1 MLWEL
6 LLRIRKVVSFFEV
19 NMIYLN
25 RFNLPDEDMEW
36 NFFTYGEKRT
46 CFDTYYPFQIFPK
59 MGLEEIEFEPVTIFY
74 GGNGTGKTTLLNI
87 IAEKLKVTR
96 NSVFNR
102 SNFFDVYVSKCT
114 ADTWRGIPSES
125 RIITSDDVFDY
136 MIDVRN
142 LNDGIH
148 NKREKL
154 FEEYIENKNSGFRF
168 RTMEDYEKLKKV
180 NETRRKT
187 QSRYA
192 DNHLIHNVR
201 EYSNGESAFRFFTEK
216 IKPHTLYLLDEPE
229 NSLSAKRQ
237 QELTKFIEESA
248 RFYKCQFIIS
258 THSLFLLALPFAKI
272 YNLDSAPVTTSQ
284 WTELENVR
292 AYYDFFTAHKDEF

>member
-1 MLWEL
+1 M
-6 LLRIRKVVSFFEV
+6 V
-19 NMIYLN
+19 YLN
-25 RFNLPDEDMEW
+25 RFNLPDEDNEW
-36 NFFTYGEKRT
+36 RFFVYGEKRT
-46 CFDTYYPFQIFPK
+46 CFNTYYPFQIFPK
-59 MGLEEIEFEPVTIFY
+59 MEFDEIEFEPVTIFY

-102 SNFFDVYVSKCT
+102 SNFFDIYVSKCR
-114 ADTWRGIPSES
+114 ADLLRRIPPES

-148 NKREKL
+148 NKREEL
-154 FEEYIENKNSGFRF
+154 FEEYIEKKKSNFKF
-168 RTMEDYEKLKKV
+168 RTMDDYEKLKKV
-180 NETRRKT
+180 NETRRKS
-187 QSRYA
+187 QSKYI
-192 DNHLIHNVR
+192 DNHLIQNVR
-201 EYSNGESAFRFFTEK
+201 EYSNGESAFKFFTEK
-216 IKPHTLYLLDEPE
+216 IKQNALYLLDEPE

-237 QELTKFIEESA
+237 LELTKFIEEAA

-258 THSLFLLALPFAKI
+258 THSPFLLAQPFAKI
-272 YNLDSAPVTTSQ
+272 YNFDSIPVKTSK

-292 AYYDFFTAHKDEF
+292 TYYDFFNSHKDEF

>member
-1 MLWEL
+1 
-6 LLRIRKVVSFFEV
+6 
-19 NMIYLN
+19 MIYLN
-25 RFNLPDEDMEW
+25 LFKLPGEDMEW
-36 NFFTYGEKRT
+36 RFLVYGEKRT
-46 CFDTYYPFQIFPK
+46 CFNTYYPFQIFPK
-59 MGLEEIEFEPVTIFY
+59 MDFEEIEFEPVTIFY

-102 SNFFDVYVSKCT
+102 SNFFDIYVSKCR
-114 ADTWRGIPSES
+114 ADLLKRIPTES

-148 NKREKL
+148 NKREEL
-154 FEEYIENKNSGFRF
+154 FEEYIENKKSNFKF

-180 NETRRKT
+180 NETRRKS
-187 QSRYA
+187 QSKYI
-192 DNHLIHNVR
+192 DNNLIKNVR
-201 EYSNGESAFRFFTEK
+201 EYSNGESAYKFFTEK
-216 IKPHTLYLLDEPE
+216 IKQNSLYLLDEPE

-237 QELTKFIEESA
+237 LELTKYIEEAA

-258 THSLFLLALPFAKI
+258 THSPFLLALPFAKI
-272 YNLDSAPVTTSQ
+272 YNLDVVPVNVSK

-292 AYYDFFTAHKDEF
+292 IYYDFIMSHKDEF

>member
-1 MLWEL
+1 
-6 LLRIRKVVSFFEV
+6 
-19 NMIYLN
+19 MIYLN
-25 RFNLPDEDMEW
+25 RFNLPDEDNEW
-36 NFFTYGEKRT
+36 NFFVYGEKRT
-46 CFDTYYPFQIFPK
+46 CFNTYYPFQIFPK
-59 MGLEEIEFEPVTIFY
+59 MEFEEIEFEPVTIFY

-102 SNFFDVYVSKCT
+102 SNFFDIYVSKCR
-114 ADTWRGIPSES
+114 ADILKRIPPES

-148 NKREKL
+148 NKREEL
-154 FEEYIENKNSGFRF
+154 FEEYIENKNSNFKF
-168 RTMEDYEKLKKV
+168 RTMDDYEKLKKV
-180 NETRRKT
+180 NETRRKS
-187 QSRYA
+187 QSKYI
-192 DNHLIHNVR
+192 DNNLIKNVR
-201 EYSNGESAFRFFTEK
+201 EYSNGESAFKFFTEK
-216 IKPHTLYLLDEPE
+216 IKSNALYLLDEPE

-237 QELTKFIEESA
+237 LELTKFIEEAA

-258 THSLFLLALPFAKI
+258 THSPFLLALPFAKI
-272 YNLDSAPVTTSQ
+272 YNLDSIPVTTSK

-292 AYYDFFTAHKDEF
+292 TYYDFFISHKDEF

>member
-1 MLWEL
+1 
-6 LLRIRKVVSFFEV
+6 
-19 NMIYLN
+19 MIYLN
-25 RFNLPDEDMEW
+25 RFNLPDEDNEW
-36 NFFTYGEKRT
+36 NFFVYGEKRT
-46 CFDTYYPFQIFPK
+46 CFNTYYPFQIFPK
-59 MGLEEIEFEPVTIFY
+59 MEFEEIEFEPVTIFY

-102 SNFFDVYVSKCT
+102 SNFFDIYVSKCR
-114 ADTWRGIPSES
+114 ADLLKRIPPES

-148 NKREKL
+148 NKREEL
-154 FEEYIENKNSGFRF
+154 FEEYIENKNSNFKF
-168 RTMEDYEKLKKV
+168 RTMNDYEKLKKV
-180 NETRRKT
+180 NETRRKS
-187 QSRYA
+187 QSKYI
-192 DNHLIHNVR
+192 DNNLTKNVR
-201 EYSNGESAFRFFTEK
+201 EYSNGESAFKFFTEK
-216 IKPHTLYLLDEPE
+216 IKQNSLYLLDEPE

-237 QELTKFIEESA
+237 LELTKFIEEAA

-258 THSLFLLALPFAKI
+258 THSPFLLALPFAKI
-272 YNLDSAPVTTSQ
+272 YNLDSIPVTSSK

-292 AYYDFFTAHKDEF
+292 TYYDFFISHKDEF

>member
-1 MLWEL
+1 
-6 LLRIRKVVSFFEV
+6 
-19 NMIYLN
+19 MIYLN
-25 RFNLPDEDMEW
+25 RFNLPDEDNEW
-36 NFFTYGEKRT
+36 RFFVYGETRT
-46 CFDTYYPFQIFPK
+46 CFNTYYPFQIFPK
-59 MGLEEIEFEPVTIFY
+59 MEFEEIEFEPVTIFY

-102 SNFFDVYVSKCT
+102 SNFFDIYVSKCR
-114 ADTWRGIPSES
+114 ADLLKRIPPES

-148 NKREKL
+148 NKREEL
-154 FEEYIENKNSGFRF
+154 FEEYIENKNSNFKF
-168 RTMEDYEKLKKV
+168 RTMDDYEKLKKV
-180 NETRRKT
+180 NETRRKS
-187 QSRYA
+187 QSKYI
-192 DNHLIHNVR
+192 DNNLIKNVR
-201 EYSNGESAFRFFTEK
+201 EYSNGESAFKFFTEK
-216 IKPHTLYLLDEPE
+216 IKSNALYLLDEPE

-237 QELTKFIEESA
+237 LELTKFIEEAA

-258 THSLFLLALPFAKI
+258 THSPFLLALPFAKI
-272 YNLDSAPVTTSQ
+272 YNLDSIPVTTSK

-292 AYYDFFTAHKDEF
+292 TYYDFFISHKDEF